1 MNNSVNMYTN
11 DISLVVVCDAD
22 GNLEGFNVMVGRGMG
37 RTHNKEITF
46 ARIAYHLG
54 FVPKEG
60 AMELLKSILALQ
72 RDHGN
77 FGNSS

>member
-1 MNNSVNMYTN
+1 MYTN

-22 GNLEGFNVMVGRGMG
+22 GNLEGFSVIVGKGMV

-60 AMELLKSILALQ
+60 AIELLKSILALQ
-72 RDHGN
+72 HDYGN
-77 FGNSS
+77 FYNSY